1 VAFAHYIE
9 ARLLLVP
16 LTRGS
21 FTTLQASLD
30 AADRPVATLSQ
41 GCCHSA
47 STAGSRPTPGV
58 SYQGPWRLPGPD
70 SHRLAA
76 VNLSLGYV
84 MFLLSVGIKAPELLD
99 AHVMKKRTRRFC

>member
-1 VAFAHYIE
+1 MLRTGQF
-9 ARLLLVP
+9 
-16 LTRGS
+16 
-21 FTTLQASLD
+21 
-30 AADRPVATLSQ
+30 ATLSR
-41 GCCHSA
+41 GCRHSA

-76 VNLSLGYV
+76 VSLSLGYV

-99 AHVMKKRTRRFC
+99 AHGMKKRCAASCVTGLGDACQGRRVGEDCDGRLGCEPP